1 MLANAAA
8 RVLAIYVALPLAASE
23 CPGGSIPGK
32 HGVAACCPAACGH
45 CGGRGCEERAGGREA
60 CCALDI
66 QKARRSCNGTA
77 PPCVPHGR
85 VGIGE
90 VPTNHSCTPLQR
102 PRTAL
107 IPSASMRDAATK
119 ILIVSSPKAGA
130 TLAERIML
138 ARLNL
143 TGVAAAYRGKRNSS
157 AYPLLYAHE
166 VFQKQRSAGRYPD
179 ANHLADCADPSWLCI
194 ALVRT
199 PLDRAVSS
207 YVHSLK
213 YFANVGAWAG
223 VSPNTS
229 FADFALDLDRRAHDR
244 GHSRSDDH
252 FMPQS
257 SPAPHVLS
265 VPIEMLSEPDGY
277 ACPLLERLQ
286 GWRVAELEGE
296 ALEHASTH
304 YITQAKASAHCRSH
318 W

>member
-1 MLANAAA
+1 
-8 RVLAIYVALPLAASE
+8 
-23 CPGGSIPGK
+23 
-32 HGVAACCPAACGH
+32 
-45 CGGRGCEERAGGREA
+45 
-60 CCALDI
+60 
-66 QKARRSCNGTA
+66 
-77 PPCVPHGR
+77 
-85 VGIGE
+85 
-90 VPTNHSCTPLQR
+90 
-102 PRTAL
+102 
-107 IPSASMRDAATK
+107 MRDAATK

-130 TLAERIML
+130 TLAQRIML

-143 TGVAAAYRGKRNSS
+143 TGVAAAYRGKHDYSG
-157 AYPLLYAHE
+157 YPLFYAHE

-213 YFANVGAWAG
+213 HFANVGAWAG
-223 VSPNTS
+223 VSPNAS

-244 GHSRSDDH
+244 GESRNDVH
-252 FMPQS
+252 FMPQI

-286 GWRVAELEGE
+286 GWRVAELEAE
-296 ALEHASTH
+296 ALGLRAGMPGH
-304 YITQAKASAHCRSH
+304 YITQAASGSGSEHWPWPRLHPLAKASRRRGFPSYDSFFSNKSFCRHVVGCLYRDDLRTYHDACRGSRLRVCPAYRRACEAQLARLRDVCGVMGAAAQAR
-318 W
+318 

>member
-1 MLANAAA
+1 M
-8 RVLAIYVALPLAASE
+8 RTTS
-23 CPGGSIPGK
+23 
-32 HGVAACCPAACGH
+32 
-45 CGGRGCEERAGGREA
+45 
-60 CCALDI
+60 
-66 QKARRSCNGTA
+66 
-77 PPCVPHGR
+77 
-85 VGIGE
+85 
-90 VPTNHSCTPLQR
+90 PT
-102 PRTAL
+102 
-107 IPSASMRDAATK
+107 
-119 ILIVSSPKAGA
+119 
-130 TLAERIML
+130 
-138 ARLNL
+138 
-143 TGVAAAYRGKRNSS
+143 
-157 AYPLLYAHE
+157 
-166 VFQKQRSAGRYPD
+166 
-179 ANHLADCADPSWLCI
+179 DPSWLCI

-213 YFANVGAWAG
+213 YFANVGATG

-244 GHSRSDDH
+244 GHSRNDGH

-304 YITQAKASAHCRSH
+304 YITQAKASDPGSEHWPWPRLQAEQARRGFLSYDSFFSNKSFCRHVAAASIATTSERTATRAAVRGSASAPPTAGRARRNLRACGMCAA
-318 W
+318 

>member
-1 MLANAAA
+1 
-8 RVLAIYVALPLAASE
+8 
-23 CPGGSIPGK
+23 
-32 HGVAACCPAACGH
+32 
-45 CGGRGCEERAGGREA
+45 
-60 CCALDI
+60 
-66 QKARRSCNGTA
+66 
-77 PPCVPHGR
+77 
-85 VGIGE
+85 
-90 VPTNHSCTPLQR
+90 
-102 PRTAL
+102 
-107 IPSASMRDAATK
+107 MRDAATK
-119 ILIVSSPKAGA
+119 ILIVSSPKADA

-143 TGVAAAYRGKRNSS
+143 TGVAAAYHGKRNSS

-199 PLDRAVSS
+199 PLDRAVGS

-223 VSPNTS
+223 VSPNLVCRLL
-229 FADFALDLDRRAHDR
+229 LDLDRRAHDKY
-244 GHSRSDDH
+244 SRNDGH

-304 YITQAKASAHCRSH
+304 YITQARPATRQRALALATPAGRAGAARLPVVRLLL
-318 W
+318 